1 MSRWRDT
8 KQGKKQKSQ
17 VKETPSFNYEPCSSI
32 PSRLKA
38 FLTDSFLI
46 TTPIIYIVLYLIM
59 GGGENFSSNLGIGW
73 MIIVIIHA
81 PIILF
86 FWLVKAQT
94 PGPKSYNLKVVHAQS
109 KKDISFTQAVIRYVA
124 TLFTIITIFL
134 IFLPFFRKD
143 KRTFQDLFSNS
154 IIIDQE

>member
-8 KQGKKQKSQ
+8 KQGKQKKSDF
-17 VKETPSFNYEPCSSI
+17 KEAPSLNYEPCSSI
-32 PSRLKA
+32 PARLKA

-59 GGGENFSSNLGIGW
+59 GGGENFADNIGIGW
-73 MIIVIIHA
+73 LIIIIFHS
-81 PIILF
+81 PIIMF
-86 FWLVKAQT
+86 FWIKKSQT
-94 PGPKSYNLKVVHAQS
+94 PGLKAYNLKIVHTQT
-109 KKDISFTQAVIRYVA
+109 KTKISFIQASIRYLVTTFA
-124 TLFTIITIFL
+124 IATIFL